1 MTSKFYQ
8 SAGPAGLKNTARFH
22 WKKEGEL
29 PERKNFILLVLV
41 DCLGVDI
48 SEIYC
53 LQRNNRGEFFDVTM
67 DSSYS
72 FQRLLDKCNEKED
85 EAPRSDYKVESLVR
99 LNFRF
104 ITVHMHNPHVP
115 DSALISFLNKHV
127 DVISGVRRLRD
138 DLGVWTAKRQV
149 QALLR
154 PDASGFD
161 GFQHPP
167 ASFSIGADRGF
178 LFYSRQPLFCRKC
191 QGFGHPEDS
200 CGLQRC
206 RNCGELGHV
215 ARDCRRAK
223 RCNLCNKEGH
233 LYKDCPERRQSYA
246 DVAAARDEC
255 PVGREEQREEWR
267 ETVIYEVE
275 KILSPLPDSP
285 EREVDKEDGEEEVL
299 EVNQDTGAESEAE
312 EGMEWAQAVER
323 KAKKRKKRDR
333 IEEIDKR
340 VLLDQGSTGGIE
352 TANRFESL
360 SQDSGAGD
368 KEVQLSGPEVVD
380 SSGDLPS
387 SGVEKE
393 SVSHSIPPSKKVA
406 VVLEIEETPGLLGDS
421 REGDPLRVPL
431 PLSPNKE
438 GIGSMPDRKSVV

>member
-1 MTSKFYQ
+1 MMSKFYQ

-115 DSALISFLNKHV
+115 DSALISFLNCV
-127 DVISGVRRLRD
+127 PYQGLNPQSSSQEYR
-138 DLGVWTAKRQV
+138 
-149 QALLR
+149 ALTTT
-154 PDASGFD
+154 P
-161 GFQHPP
+161 H
-167 ASFSIGADRGF
+167 
-178 LFYSRQPLFCRKC
+178 CC
-191 QGFGHPEDS
+191 QGFGHTEDS

-285 EREVDKEDGEEEVL
+285 EREVDKEDGEEEEVL

-323 KAKKRKKRDR
+323 KAKKGRNGT
-333 IEEIDKR
+333 E
-340 VLLDQGSTGGIE
+340 
-352 TANRFESL
+352 
-360 SQDSGAGD
+360 
-368 KEVQLSGPEVVD
+368 
-380 SSGDLPS
+380 
-387 SGVEKE
+387 
-393 SVSHSIPPSKKVA
+393 
-406 VVLEIEETPGLLGDS
+406 
-421 REGDPLRVPL
+421 
-431 PLSPNKE
+431 
-438 GIGSMPDRKSVV
+438 